1 MKFIPLV
8 GIVLIAASCSSNLEK
23 EVIDKSRNEPPVE
36 RERTESVEEY
46 DMSND
51 LDLEE
56 RSATK
61 SNKVPEWTYEIV
73 PISEGNWG
81 YQLFQNGKMVINQ
94 TTIPS
99 VQGNNGFATAEKAER
114 TAEYIL
120 KKLEDGIFPPTVDRK
135 ELEELDVL
143 RD

>member
-1 MKFIPLV
+1 MKLIPIV
-8 GIVLIAASCSSNLEK
+8 GILVIATACSSHIEEK
-23 EVIDKSRNEPPVE
+23 IKDKSRNEPPVQYE
-36 RERTESVEEY
+36 VVPVEDRIDNTDEPE
-46 DMSND
+46 
-51 LDLEE
+51 LEKKPVQ
-56 RSATK
+56 S
-61 SNKVPEWTYEIV
+61 PEWTYEIV

-81 YQLFQNGKMVINQ
+81 YQLFQNGKMIINQ

-120 KKLEDGIFPPTVDRK
+120 KKLENGIFPPTVEQK